1 MAADADDL
9 SLFAAPKQGT
19 SQALHELVAFR
30 YCSYDVPFW
39 VRPNTRPG
47 RWHVADAEPTQYWS
61 LTPEGAW
68 AELIRYEALST
79 EEQLDE
85 IQTAM
90 WVCRLP
96 RMGLTDLT
104 DDAVRDRYNLT
115 GEDLVADS
123 WDTCQRA
130 AVAIRREARGVLA
143 PSAALADTLNV
154 TLFGPR
160 RVIAFQ
166 RTPALAS
173 AIPGAITAI
182 GRPPRGLVG
191 RVQRRTRHPT
201 LF

>member
-1 MAADADDL
+1 M
-9 SLFAAPKQGT
+9 
-19 SQALHELVAFR
+19 AFR

-47 RWHVADAEPTQYWS
+47 RWHTAGDEPTQYWS
-61 LTPEGAW
+61 LTPDGAW
-68 AELIRYEALST
+68 AESIRYEELST
-79 EEQLDE
+79 EEELDE
-85 IQTAM
+85 IRTAM

-96 RMGLTDLT
+96 RMGLADLT
-104 DDAVRDRYNLT
+104 DTNVCNRYNLT
-115 GEDLVADS
+115 DEDLTADA
-123 WDTCQRA
+123 WGHCQRA
-130 AVAIRREARGVLA
+130 AMEIRREARGVLA

-173 AIPGAITAI
+173 AIPGAIAAI
-182 GRPPRGLVG
+182 GRPPHGLVG
-191 RVQRRTRHPT
+191 RVRRRTHFPT

>member
-1 MAADADDL
+1 VI
-9 SLFAAPKQGT
+9 G
-19 SQALHELVAFR
+19 
-30 YCSYDVPFW
+30 
-39 VRPNTRPG
+39 
-47 RWHVADAEPTQYWS
+47 AEPTQYWS

-68 AELIRYEALST
+68 AELIRYEELST
-79 EEQLDE
+79 EEELDE
-85 IQTAM
+85 IRTAM

-96 RMGLTDLT
+96 RMGLADLT
-104 DDAVRDRYNLT
+104 DDAARDRYNLT
-115 GEDLVADS
+115 GDDLTTDV
-123 WDTCQRA
+123 WDACQRA
-130 AVAIRREARGVLA
+130 AVEIRREARGVLA

-173 AIPGAITAI
+173 AIPGAIAAI

-191 RVQRRTRHPT
+191 RVQRRTHYPT

>member
-9 SLFAAPKQGT
+9 SLFAASEQRTAQVPR
-19 SQALHELVAFR
+19 ELVAFR

-47 RWHVADAEPTQYWS
+47 RWHVAGAEPTQYWS

-68 AELIRYEALST
+68 AELIRYEELST
-79 EEQLDE
+79 EEELDE
-85 IQTAM
+85 IRTAI
-90 WVCRLP
+90 WVCRIP
-96 RMGLTDLT
+96 CMGLVDLT
-104 DDAVRDRYNLT
+104 NDEVRDGYKLA
-115 GEDLVADS
+115 GEDLTTDA
-123 WDTCQRA
+123 WDACQRA
-130 AVAIRREARGVLA
+130 AVEICREARGVLA

-160 RVIAFQ
+160 RLIAFQ

-173 AIPGAITAI
+173 AIPGAIAAI

-191 RVQRRTRHPT
+191 RVQRRAQYPT